1 MQAAAIKDITVSK
14 FMEIISVLLK
24 SLSIEAL
31 YLGNVD
37 TKDAKAATKLISNAA
52 NASKG
57 IAKNKHPKQEVV
69 MVPNKGA
76 DHQLVIPTIDP
87 KEPNTAVEMYIQC
100 CKDKTEDRVLIDLL
114 VQIMY
119 EPLFDQLRTKE

>member
-1 MQAAAIKDITVSK
+1 MKDISIGK
-14 FMEIISVLLK
+14 FMEVISSLLK

-37 TKDAKAATKLISNAA
+37 KKDAEAAIKLISKAA
-52 NASKG
+52 SSSKG
-57 IAKNKHPKQEVV
+57 IANNKHPKQEVIV
-69 MVPNKGA
+69 VTPTPKNEG
-76 DHQLVIPTIDP
+76 HQLIIPTIDP
-87 KEPNTAVEMYIQC
+87 KEPNTAVEIYIQC
-100 CKDKTEDRVLIDLL
+100 GKDDIEQRVLIDLL